1 MSCFA
6 ELQESAGRDKVTVEA
21 DGVSV
26 SELKSRLSS
35 TYELNNLDYA
45 MIAVNEE
52 YSQEDTVVKS
62 GDVVAFIPPVS
73 GG

>member
-1 MSCFA
+1 M
-6 ELQESAGRDKVTVEA
+6 EA

-62 GDVVAFIPPVS
+62 GDVVAFYS
-73 GG
+73 ACERGMR